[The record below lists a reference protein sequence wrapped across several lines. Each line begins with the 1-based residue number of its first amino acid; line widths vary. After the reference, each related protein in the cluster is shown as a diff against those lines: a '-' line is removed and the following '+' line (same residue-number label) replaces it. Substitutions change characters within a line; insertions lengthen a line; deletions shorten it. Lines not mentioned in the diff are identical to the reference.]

1 MATFWSKSLKRGNLR
16 VFRLAHLKALM
27 LLFKMS
33 IGSGGPHPGAMAPKA
48 HFRNIGLRPK

>member
-1 MATFWSKSLKRGNLR
+1 MATFWPKSLKRGNLR

-48 HFRNIGLRPK
+48 HFRNLGLRPK